1 MRVCDVYYLDN
12 YMQFVENL
20 TKQSPK
26 QGYPTGYRL
35 NQFPRAWNH
44 GLGDEFGDAFA
55 PGGAVGCKSRR
66 KVSVTS
72 ERNR

>member
-12 YMQFVENL
+12 YMRFVENL

-55 PGGAVGCKSRR
+55 PRWRGRMQ
-66 KVSVTS
+66 VT
-72 ERNR
+72 EEGKCHV